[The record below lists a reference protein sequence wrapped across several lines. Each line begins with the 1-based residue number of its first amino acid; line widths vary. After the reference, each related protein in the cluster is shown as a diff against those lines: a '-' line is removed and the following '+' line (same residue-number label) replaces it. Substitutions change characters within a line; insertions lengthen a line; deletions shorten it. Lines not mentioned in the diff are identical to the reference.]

1 MEKRNKLILISLI
14 IITVIILGLCCYFI
28 INNNRSLSDAEKF
41 RDEYMELNDKDN
53 GSGQI
58 YPTVSLNED
67 NKIKYITEDGTIKL
81 LKEGTGIIYF
91 GYSTCPWCRS
101 LIMPLLEV
109 AEEENVNIYYL
120 DIKDIRSSFSVQNGK
135 LIMEKK
141 GSRGYYEILNLLND
155 YLDEYYVDYDD
166 ELLDTLE
173 KRLYAPTVVAI
184 NNGKVTGM
192 HVGTIDTQESGYDR
206 LTNEQVSE
214 LKEKLTT
221 LIKSGKNANNL

>member
-28 INNNRSLSDAEKF
+28 INNQRTLSDAEKF

-53 GSGQI
+53 GFGQI
-58 YPTVSLNED
+58 YPTVSLNEE
-67 NKIKYITEDGTIKL
+67 NKIKYITEDEAIEL

-101 LIMPLLEV
+101 LITPLLEV

-120 DIKDIRSSFSVQNGK
+120 DIKEIRSSFSVQDGN
-135 LIMEKK
+135 LITEKK
-141 GSRGYYEILNLLND
+141 GSKGYYEILNLLDD
-155 YLDEYYVDYDD
+155 YLDEYYVGYDN
-166 ELLDTLE
+166 EQLDTLE

-184 NNGKVTGM
+184 NNGEVTDM
-192 HVGTIDTQESGYDR
+192 HVGTVDTQESGYDR

-214 LKEKLTT
+214 LKERLTT
-221 LIKSGKNANNL
+221 LIKSAKNINCS

>member
-28 INNNRSLSDAEKF
+28 INDQRTLSDAEKF

-53 GSGQI
+53 GYGQI
-58 YPTVSLNED
+58 YPTVSLNEE
-67 NKIKYITEDGTIKL
+67 NKVKYITEDEAIEL

-101 LIMPLLEV
+101 LITPLLEV

-120 DIKDIRSSFSVQNGK
+120 DIKDIRSSFSVHDGS
-135 LIMEKK
+135 LITEKK
-141 GSRGYYEILNLLND
+141 GSKGYYEILNLLDD
-155 YLDEYYVDYDD
+155 YLDEYYVGYDN

-184 NNGKVTGM
+184 NNGEVTDM
-192 HVGTIDTQESGYDR
+192 HVGTVDTQESGYDR

-214 LKEKLTT
+214 LKERLTT
-221 LIKSGKNANNL
+221 LIKSGKNINCS